1 MPASASARRLRSSRA
16 TTCARWQGQPGPQAR
31 KVQRVKGLRSPS
43 SSTLDT
49 PHSRGLAA
57 ASCEPARHREGWTR
71 LPPLGAHEDP
81 TRCLAG
87 VDAQIAPHRGTA
99 VLRSTGRT
107 HHRNLPNPRQC
118 PGTAFAPRYVGA
130 EARLSRLQMCH
141 PGAFGPHG
149 APRVPP
155 RPRLAAR
162 GWRHDAHARSR
173 SEAHGS
179 QTPTGAHSQAQVE
192 TEVVTQTSDQDGL
205 TTLPSLNHRATAELQ
220 TGAGTNRKTCTAR
233 PPRLAPTDTMGTP
246 ARLLQTPC
254 HTKID
259 ARDRP

>member
-1 MPASASARRLRSSRA
+1 MIQVQAQMAKIPAPASARRLRSSRA
-16 TTCARWQGQPGPQAR
+16 TTCTRWQGQSGPQAR

-57 ASCEPARHREGWTR
+57 ALREPARHHKGWTR
-71 LPPLGAHEDP
+71 MPLLGAHEDP

-99 VLRSTGRT
+99 VLRSTRR
-107 HHRNLPNPRQC
+107 HHRNLPNTRRC
-118 PGTAFAPRYVGA
+118 PGTALAPRYVGA
-130 EARLSRLQMCH
+130 EARLSHLQMCH

-173 SEAHGS
+173 SEAHS
-179 QTPTGAHSQAQVE
+179 SRAPTGANSQAQVE

-205 TTLPSLNHRATAELQ
+205 TTPLSLNLRATAELQ
-220 TGAGTNRKTCTAR
+220 TEQVRTRR
-233 PPRLAPTDTMGTP
+233 PAPQDPPG
-246 ARLLQTPC
+246 
-254 HTKID
+254 
-259 ARDRP
+259 